1 LTNDSEVLAIHPSK
15 QIALSAR
22 TDKNLFMSNAA
33 AASNIVSLDDYR
45 RSRGGDK
52 KTMSPP
58 MQTTTPATP
67 AAPAVWVYWVPVWV
81 W

>member
-1 LTNDSEVLAIHPSK
+1 M
-15 QIALSAR
+15 SAEA
-22 TDKNLFMSNAA
+22 DKNLFMSNAA
-33 AASNIVSLDDYR
+33 AVSNIVSLDDYR
-45 RSRGGDK
+45 RSRGDK

-58 MQTTTPATP
+58 MQTTTPVTP

>member
-1 LTNDSEVLAIHPSK
+1 
-15 QIALSAR
+15 
-22 TDKNLFMSNAA
+22 MSNAA
-33 AASNIVSLDDYR
+33 AASNIVSLDEYR